1 MAWGCLTEWLLPRG
15 CHAPHSRAPEH
26 CGSHPAHHGAKGK
39 GVACVG
45 RGRGLRR
52 AGRGLHGVGR
62 GFAGGGE
69 GMACV
74 RQGGALRGRA
84 LRRVPAT
91 TFLRAPSV
99 PTVQACWGD
108 PHFALLTQRC
118 LESVG
123 LSTMRPLIS
132 ACYFLVDDPR
142 GRGATQTSRV
152 DVPGRTPPSCW
163 AHQRTLCRF
172 PRGPARQA

>member
-1 MAWGCLTEWLLPRG
+1 MKDVHWLRSASRPWLGAVSLSGSFPGAATHLTPGLLSTVALTQPTTEPRARAWPAWGGAGL
-15 CHAPHSRAPEH
+15 
-26 CGSHPAHHGAKGK
+26 CGW
-39 GVACVG
+39 
-45 RGRGLRR
+45 
-52 AGRGLHGVGR
+52 
-62 GFAGGGE
+62 GE

-74 RQGGALRGRA
+74 RQGGALRGRG
-84 LRRVPAT
+84 LRGVPAT